1 MAKRRENTLF
11 CQFKEKVKNV
21 KKTLHFFTEVW

>member
-1 MAKRRENTLF
+1 MTKQRENTLF